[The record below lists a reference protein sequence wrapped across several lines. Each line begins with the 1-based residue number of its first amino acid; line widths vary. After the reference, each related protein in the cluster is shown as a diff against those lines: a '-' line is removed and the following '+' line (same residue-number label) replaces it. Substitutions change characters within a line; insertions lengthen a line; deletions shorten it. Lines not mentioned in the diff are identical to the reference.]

1 MPLPRPLAP
10 RYWAAHLLALVLV
23 GTAVGLGFWQ
33 LDAWQTR
40 RTAEAEDLTRLDP
53 VPLAAAMGP
62 DDPFPGDK
70 VGQPV
75 IVDGTWLPESTFY
88 VSGREHDGREGYWA
102 VTPLAVGDPDGPAL
116 LIVRGWTPDPDVAP
130 AAPNGNA
137 ELVAWLQPPEGRT
150 VTDDDPDDDVL
161 PQLRVADA
169 LQRVDRDL
177 YGAYGVVADEVA
189 PGAWPSGDRALNDGT
204 AGLEPAG
211 LDQLPAA
218 GRFTAVRNLLYAI
231 EWWVFGLFAGF
242 IWWRWVRDEL
252 LTDPHVSSTP

>member
-1 MPLPRPLAP
+1 MVRIG
-10 RYWAAHLLALVLV
+10 V
-23 GTAVGLGFWQ
+23 
-33 LDAWQTR
+33 DA
-40 RTAEAEDLTRLDP
+40 D
-53 VPLAAAMGP
+53 
-62 DDPFPGDK
+62 
-70 VGQPV
+70 
-75 IVDGTWLPESTFY
+75 
-88 VSGREHDGREGYWA
+88 
-102 VTPLAVGDPDGPAL
+102 
-116 LIVRGWTPDPDVAP
+116 
-130 AAPNGNA
+130 
-137 ELVAWLQPPEGRT
+137 
-150 VTDDDPDDDVL
+150 DDDPDDDVL